1 MKMLVTGS
9 RGQLGRTLMARSP
22 GDVEVVGVDK
32 DDVDIAAMDEV
43 KALVDRERPDLV
55 VNAAAFTAV
64 DAAESQEEHARR
76 VNVFGARNL
85 ATTGVRLIHISTDFV
100 FDGASKRPYKPDDE
114 TGPLGAYGRSK
125 LDGEVAVR
133 ELLPDK
139 SIVLRTAWLYSEY
152 GGNFVATML
161 GLMRSRD
168 GIRVVNDQV
177 GSPTW
182 ARSLANVI
190 FSMADNA
197 CHAGTYHWTDGG
209 QCSWYEFACAIHDE
223 ALELGLLDKAVAI
236 RPIPSSEYP
245 VPATRPAFSA
255 LDCSSTMAE
264 FDVVQTPWRDNLRTM
279 LKEMS

>member
-190 FSMADNA
+190 FAMADSA

-223 ALELGLLDKAVAI
+223 ALDLGLLDKAVAI